1 MIARLHGILLAK
13 TPPMVLLD
21 VHGVGYEVQVSMQTF
36 YALPPLNENLT
47 LHIHMAVRDDA
58 HLLFGF
64 IDEAEKSAFRYL
76 LKVNG
81 IGAKTALAIL
91 SVMDAPSLAIAINQE
106 DEKKLSSVP
115 GIGKKTAERMILELR
130 DKMPLAQD
138 ATTHNANI
146 PPDHTDD
153 IINTLTALGYSEREA
168 KSVTKGL
175 PENLDVVEGVRL
187 ALKNL
192 SRQ

>member
-1 MIARLHGILLAK
+1 MIARLHGILLVK

-106 DEKKLSSVP
+106 DDKKLSSVP

-130 DKMPLAQD
+130 DKMPLVQN
-138 ATTHNANI
+138 ATTHNTNT
-146 PPDHTDD
+146 PDHTDD